1 VERVLPEESGKVFA
15 SGKWTSFCLRKVE
28 RFLPQESGGRFATCP
43 ERVGAG
49 F

>member
-15 SGKWTSFCLRKVE
+15 SGKWGQVCNLLRK
-28 RFLPQESGGRFATCP
+28 SGGRFLTCP
-43 ERVGAG
+43 GKVGAG